1 MSNLISIEGKTI
13 NKTRLITA
21 KQVQEEY
28 LNIDIRNVRAFL
40 NAYCRYRKIGNQ
52 YFYIRS
58 EVEEKLLESNDDIE
72 YRIDNH
78 ISKRKIVR
86 ARRKR

>member
-1 MSNLISIEGKTI
+1 MSNTSSKGEV
-13 NKTRLITA
+13 TRHTKLITA
-21 KQVQEEY
+21 KQVQEDY

-52 YFYIRS
+52 FFYIRE

-78 ISKRKIVR
+78 IPTRKIVR